1 MQHKVGFCIETI
13 PADCGAV
20 LFGGTGDLS
29 ARKILPAFFNLYK
42 MKLLPRRF
50 YLAACG
56 RSALDT
62 AAYRESV
69 KEKLKKFCAPAGEA
83 ELDGFLKLVS
93 YVRADYDSPD
103 FFKDLAAELDRLD
116 AVAGVFKRR
125 FFYLATPPSSFLQIA
140 RRLKEA
146 GLLDESSAPGAWAR
160 ILIEKPYG
168 YNLAS
173 ARELDRELSLSAGE
187 RQVYRIDHYLMK
199 ETIQNILAL
208 RSVNN
213 IFEGTWNGRYVDN
226 VQFTVFEDLG
236 VEGRADYFNAMGT
249 ARDMLSHIFQMA
261 AVVAMELP
269 ASLGEAGF
277 KAAKARFFA
286 SVRKLTE
293 EDIIKNTV
301 RGQYG
306 PGVKKTGESLPA
318 YREGAGVGPD
328 SDTETFFAMKF
339 FVDNERW
346 RDVPFYVRAGKR
358 MPGKKTRIVI
368 EYKKCDGG
376 IFGFAGVDYTN
387 VLYMNIQPEESLILS
402 LNTKH
407 PGPRLCFTR
416 RNIKLNYRQHTEE
429 YEVPGDYERLLL
441 DAMAGD
447 QTLFVSS
454 EDMNFMWN
462 FITPV
467 VELWRGRPEL
477 APLVPYPSLSGGPK
491 EAERLIKK
499 DGRAWR

>member
-1 MQHKVGFCIETI
+1 MDHKVGFCVETI
-13 PADCGAV
+13 PGNCGAV
-20 LFGGTGDLS
+20 LFGGTGDLA
-29 ARKILPAFFNLYK
+29 ARKILPAFFNLYR
-42 MKLLPRRF
+42 MKLLPRKF

-62 AAYRESV
+62 AAYRASI
-69 KEKLKKFCAPAGEA
+69 KEKLKKFCPSAREE
-83 ELDGFLKLVS
+83 ELAGFLELVS
-93 YVRADYDSPD
+93 YVKADYDSQD
-103 FFKDLAAELDRLD
+103 FFTALAAELDRLD
-116 AVAGVFKRR
+116 AGVGVFKRR
-125 FFYLATPPSSFLQIA
+125 FFYLATPPASFLQIV

-146 GLLDESSAPGAWAR
+146 GLLDESEAPNAWAR

-173 ARELDRELSLSAGE
+173 AIELDKELALSAGE
-187 RQVYRIDHYLMK
+187 GQVYRIDHYLMK

-213 IFEGTWNGRYVDN
+213 IFEGTWNGQFIDN

-236 VEGRADYFNAMGT
+236 VEGRADYFNTMGT

-261 AVVAMELP
+261 AIVAMELP
-269 ASLGEAGF
+269 TSFRDTGF
-277 KAAKARFFA
+277 KAAKARLFA

-293 EDIIKNTV
+293 EDIVKTTV

-306 PGVKKTGESLPA
+306 PGGKKAGALA
-318 YREGAGVGPD
+318 GYREGAGVAAD

-339 FVDNERW
+339 FIDNERW
-346 RDVPFYVRAGKR
+346 RGVPFYVRVGKR
-358 MPGKKTRIVI
+358 MPGKKTKIVI
-368 EYKKCDGG
+368 EYKKSDGG
-376 IFGFAGVDYTN
+376 VFGFAGLDYTN
-387 VLYMNIQPEESLILS
+387 VLSMNIQPEESLILS

-407 PGPRLCFTR
+407 PGPKLCFTR
-416 RNIKLNYRQHTEE
+416 RDIKLNYRQHTEE
-429 YEVPGDYERLLL
+429 YDVPGDYERLLL

-462 FITPV
+462 FITPI
-467 VELWRGRPEL
+467 VELWRSRPEL
-477 APLVPYPSLSGGPK
+477 APLLFYPSQTAGPK
-491 EAERLIKK
+491 EAALLIKK
-499 DGRAWR
+499 DGRTWL